1 MRKSVQRGAQP
12 PPKRGSDA
20 IAPQHVSQGVIRSPG
35 QTAPITTQSTMLPYL
50 RNRQAAR
57 ENLRS
62 AGPSPHPDAEVM
74 PFPRSMVVK
83 ESFRVRASTRQE
95 PANRPQLRM
104 PVSVPAPNVIHPQS
118 PATALIF
125 PPSRSP
131 LRARPPARA
140 NYPACPVYGT
150 LNTTKGTSLVS
161 FRYKNA
167 VRNWP

>member
-57 ENLRS
+57 ENRRS

-83 ESFRVRASTRQE
+83 ESFRVRAKPRQE
-95 PANRPQLRM
+95 LANRSQLRM

-118 PATALIF
+118 PATALIS

-131 LRARPPARA
+131 PRARPLARA
-140 NYPACPVYGT
+140 NYPARPVNGP
-150 LNTTKGTSLVS
+150 LSRTKDTSLVV